1 LTLYVLILVTHA
13 HLWLGGVNTFVKICY
28 YVDPTWSSYKKYYE
42 RKRYVVHPDAYCPP
56 QYYAPPIAGKDSN
69 DFEEFMA
76 LERIREAEKELT
88 SMMKLYGRPG
98 LHDDWVRYLAEARRE
113 RREAEAQRKK
123 DIEKMWEY
131 VAWGIAGIVGIGGCI
146 GLILWVKFL
155 RDGGL

>member
-1 LTLYVLILVTHA
+1 
-13 HLWLGGVNTFVKICY
+13 
-28 YVDPTWSSYKKYYE
+28 
-42 RKRYVVHPDAYCPP
+42 
-56 QYYAPPIAGKDSN
+56 
-69 DFEEFMA
+69 MA

-131 VAWGIAGIVGIGGCI
+131 VAWGIAGVLCIGGCI

>member
-1 LTLYVLILVTHA
+1 MLAELAAFNAGFAVVKQ
-13 HLWLGGVNTFVKICY
+13 FVANGRDLSGAMGAIGKMVAAKEDLNRRHEKQKSSI
-28 YVDPTWSSYKKYYE
+28 WSS
-42 RKRYVVHPDAYCPP
+42 
-56 QYYAPPIAGKDSN
+56 IAGKDSN

-113 RREAEAQRKK
+113 RREAEAQREK
-123 DIEKMWEY
+123 DIEKLWEY
-131 VAWGIAGIVGIGGCI
+131 VAWGIAGVVCIGGCI
-146 GLILWVKFL
+146 GLIVWVKFL